1 MNPNKMGMMG
11 EKKDDDEAFMPFQGL
26 EKGIVLQEKHLFNA
40 TPINPRKCSA
50 LITKLLYLLMQGEK
64 FTRQEATDVFFAVT
78 KLFQSKDIPLRRMM
92 YLMLKELANIADDV
106 IIVISSLTKDI
117 NSKIEL
123 YHANAV
129 RVLCKIADSSLLP
142 QLERFLKQSLVDKDP
157 HVASSALVSGIH
169 LMKTSPD
176 LVKRWVNEVQE
187 AVNKGTMVQYHA
199 LALLH
204 QIKQHDRLA
213 VSKLVSSLVRGSVR
227 SPYASC
233 MLIRLATEVMETSDD
248 RTYLDYLEQCLRN
261 KNEMVVYE
269 AARAI
274 CSLKNATAKELTP
287 AITVLQLFLSSSKPT
302 LRFAAVRT
310 LNKVAMTH
318 PVAVTACNLDM
329 ENLIT
334 DVNRSIATLAIT
346 TLLKTGN
353 ESSVDRLMKQISSFM
368 GDISDEFK
376 IVVVEAIRVL
386 TIKFPQKHRAL
397 MSFLSNILREEG
409 GFEYKKAIVDSI
421 LAIVQQIPESKEA
434 GLSYLCEFIEDC
446 EHTYLST
453 KILHL
458 LGKEGPNTTQPS
470 KYIRYIYNRVSLENA
485 YTRSAAV
492 SALAKFGVKLEHL
505 RPSIIVLLR
514 RCLQDNDDEVRDRAT
529 FYLNVLE
536 AKDDNL
542 SNRLVTD
549 VELLIPIANLENAL
563 QDYLRSPSTTP
574 FDITTVPTDIP
585 PEATV
590 KAKEAA
596 GGQKGAPQAKGV
608 APTPATSSTEG
619 GVESYATQL
628 AQIPQFATFGR
639 LFKSSQPVELTES
652 ETEYVVSCVKHLFND
667 RIVFQFNVTN
677 TLKEQQLSKVTVKM
691 TTQSPD
697 FKVEGTIAAPVLEY
711 QVAGTTYV
719 SVKYLA
725 SAYPTGTFSNSLK
738 FVVKEVDPSTGEV
751 DDSGYEDQYQIEDIE
766 VTISDYIKR
775 TLVTAFQEEWDKL
788 GEEGQAV
795 ATYNLSTMKTLQDA
809 VKEISTFLGMQP
821 IDRSHEVPPKK
832 TKHVLF
838 LAGRFVGD
846 VQVLARARMMQDSNN
861 QGVAMELTVRS
872 IDKDLSTAIASSI

>member
-1 MNPNKMGMMG
+1 MKQV
-11 EKKDDDEAFMPFQGL
+11 EKKDDDDAFLPFQGL

-40 TPINPRKCSA
+40 TPINARKCSA
-50 LITKLLYLLMQGEK
+50 LITKLLYLLVQGEK

-92 YLMLKELANIADDV
+92 YLMLKELASISDDV

-123 YHANAV
+123 CHANAI

-142 QLERFLKQSLVDKDP
+142 QLERFLKQSIVDKDP

-169 LMKTSPD
+169 LMKSSPD
-176 LVKRWVNEVQE
+176 LIKRWVNEVQE

-213 VSKLVSSLVRGSVR
+213 VSKLVASLVRGSVR

-233 MLIRLATEVMETSDD
+233 LLIRLAADVMDASDD
-248 RTYLDYLEQCLRN
+248 RTYLDYLEQSLRN

-274 CSLKNATAKELTP
+274 CSLRNATAKELTP
-287 AITVLQLFLSSSKPT
+287 AITVLQLFLSSPKPT

-318 PVAVTACNLDM
+318 PLAVTTCNLDM

-334 DVNRSIATLAIT
+334 DSNRSIATLAIT

-353 ESSVDRLMKQISSFM
+353 ESSVDRLMKQISNFM
-368 GDISDEFK
+368 GEISDEFK

-386 TIKFPQKHRAL
+386 TIKFPQKHRTL
-397 MSFLSNILREEG
+397 MSFLANILRDEG
-409 GFEYKKAIVDSI
+409 GFEYKKAIVESI
-421 LAIVQQIPESKEA
+421 LAIITQIPESKEA
-434 GLSYLCEFIEDC
+434 GLSHLCEFIEDC
-446 EHTYLST
+446 DFTFLAT

-485 YTRSAAV
+485 KIRSSAV

-505 RPSIIVLLR
+505 RPSIIVLLK
-514 RCLQDNDDEVRDRAT
+514 RCLYDNDDEVRDRAT

-536 AKDDNL
+536 AKDANL
-542 SNRLVTD
+542 STRLVTE
-549 VELLIPIANLENAL
+549 VELAIPMVNLEVAL
-563 QDYLRSPSTTP
+563 REYLRDPSSTP
-574 FDITTVPTDIP
+574 FDITTVPVDV
-585 PEATV
+585 PEPV
-590 KAKEAA
+590 KPAKETAP
-596 GGQKGAPQAKGV
+596 GTRERGAPPA
-608 APTPATSSTEG
+608 ALTPAAPASAEG
-619 GVESYATQL
+619 SEYSQIL
-628 AQIPQFATFGR
+628 SQIPQFANYGK
-639 LFKSSQPVELTES
+639 LFKSSQPVELSES
-652 ETEYVVSCVKHLFND
+652 ETEYVVNCVKHIFHD

-677 TLKEQQLSKVTVKM
+677 TLPEQQLSKVMVKM
-691 TTQSPD
+691 VPQSPD
-697 FKVEGTIAAPVLEY
+697 FKVEGQIAAPVLQY
-711 QVAGTTYV
+711 NVAGTSYV
-719 SVKYLA
+719 AVKYLA
-725 SAYPTGTFSNSLK
+725 SAYPAGAFTNTLK
-738 FVVKEVDPSTGEV
+738 FIVKEVDPSTGEV
-751 DDSGYEDQYQIEDIE
+751 DEPGYEDDYHIEDIE

-788 GEEGQAV
+788 GEEGEAIS
-795 ATYNLSTMKTLQDA
+795 TFNLSTMKTLQDA
-809 VKEISTFLGMQP
+809 VKEITTFLGMQP
-821 IDRSHEVPPKK
+821 IDRSDQVPPKRS
-832 TKHVLF
+832 KHILF

-846 VQVLARARMMQDSNN
+846 IQVLARARMKQGDAG

-872 IDKDLSTAIASSI
+872 IDKDLSTAIASAI

>member
-1 MNPNKMGMMG
+1 MKQV
-11 EKKDDDEAFMPFQGL
+11 EKKDDDDAFTPFQGL

-40 TPINPRKCSA
+40 TPINARKCSA
-50 LITKLLYLLMQGEK
+50 LITKLLYLLVQGEK

-92 YLMLKELANIADDV
+92 YLMLKDLSTISDDV

-123 YHANAV
+123 CHANAI

-157 HVASSALVSGIH
+157 HVASAALVSGIH
-169 LMKTSPD
+169 LMKTCPD
-176 LVKRWVNEVQE
+176 VVKRWVNEVQE

-213 VSKLVSSLVRGSVR
+213 VSKLVASLVRGSVR
-227 SPYASC
+227 SPYAAC
-233 MLIRLATEVMETSDD
+233 LLIRLAADVMDASDD
-248 RTYLDYLEQCLRN
+248 RTYLDYLEQSLRN

-274 CSLKNATAKELTP
+274 CSLRNATAKELTP
-287 AITVLQLFLSSSKPT
+287 AITVLQLFLSSPKPT

-318 PVAVTACNLDM
+318 PLAVTTCNLDM

-334 DVNRSIATLAIT
+334 DSNRSIATLAIT

-353 ESSVDRLMKQISSFM
+353 ETSVDRLMKQISNFM
-368 GDISDEFK
+368 GEISDEFK

-397 MSFLSNILREEG
+397 MSFLATILREEG
-409 GFEYKKAIVDSI
+409 GFEYKKAIVESI
-421 LAIVQQIPESKEA
+421 LAIITQIPESKEA
-434 GLSYLCEFIEDC
+434 GLSHLCEFIEDC
-446 EHTYLST
+446 DFTYLAT

-485 YTRSAAV
+485 KIRSSAV
-492 SALAKFGVKLEHL
+492 SALAKFGVKLDHL
-505 RPSIIVLLR
+505 RPSIIVLLK
-514 RCLQDNDDEVRDRAT
+514 RCLYDNDDEVRDRAT

-536 AKDDNL
+536 AKDAGL

-549 VELLIPIANLENAL
+549 VELAIPIANLEIAL

-574 FDITTVPTDIP
+574 FDITTVSVEVPETETTSNSSLGGGLSIIP
-585 PEATV
+585 SILPGAKPQPV
-590 KAKEAA
+590 KA
-596 GGQKGAPQAKGV
+596 AP
-608 APTPATSSTEG
+608 E
-619 GVESYATQL
+619 VESYADQL
-628 AQIPQFATFGR
+628 SQIPQFATYGR
-639 LFKSSQPVELTES
+639 LFKSSQPVELSES
-652 ETEYVVSCVKHLFND
+652 ETEYVVNCIKHVFND

-677 TLKEQQLSKVTVKM
+677 TLPEQQLSKVTVKM
-691 TTQSPD
+691 GLQSPD
-697 FKVEGTIAAPVLEY
+697 FKVEGAVACPVLTY
-711 QVAGTTYV
+711 NVSGITYV
-719 SVKYLA
+719 SVKYLT
-725 SAYPTGTFSNSLK
+725 SAYPSGTFTNTLK
-738 FVVKEVDPSTGEV
+738 FTVKEVDPSTGEV
-751 DDSGYEDQYQIEDIE
+751 DESGDDDEYQIEDIE
-766 VTISDYIKR
+766 VSISDYIKR
-775 TLVTAFQEEWDKL
+775 TVVTAYPEEWEKL
-788 GEEGQAV
+788 GEENEAV
-795 ATYNLSTMKTLQDA
+795 STFNLSTMRTLQDA

-821 IDRSHEVPPKK
+821 VDGTEKVPPKK
-832 TKHVLF
+832 TKHTLY
-838 LAGRFVGD
+838 LSGRFVGD
-846 VQVLARARMMQDSNN
+846 IQVLARARMRQGDAG

-872 IDKDLSTAIASSI
+872 VDKDLSTAIASAI

>member
-1 MNPNKMGMMG
+1 MNPNKMG
-11 EKKDDDEAFMPFQGL
+11 EKKDDDDAFMPFQGL

-40 TPINPRKCSA
+40 TPISPRKCSA
-50 LITKLLYLLMQGEK
+50 LITKLLYLLVQGEK

-92 YLMLKELANIADDV
+92 YLMLKELSSIADDV

-117 NSKIEL
+117 NSKVDL
-123 YHANAV
+123 YHANAI

-157 HVASSALVSGIH
+157 HVASAALVSGIH
-169 LMKTSPD
+169 LMRTTPD

-213 VSKLVSSLVRGSVR
+213 VSKLVASLVRGSVR
-227 SPYASC
+227 SPYAAC
-233 MLIRLATEVMETSDD
+233 MLIRLAAEVMETSED

-274 CSLKNATAKELTP
+274 CSLRNATTKELTP
-287 AITVLQLFLSSSKPT
+287 AITILQLFLSSPKPT

-318 PVAVTACNLDM
+318 PLAVTTCNKDM
-329 ENLIT
+329 EDLIT

-353 ESSVDRLMKQISSFM
+353 ENSVDRLMKQISNFM

-376 IVVVEAIRVL
+376 IVVVDAIRVL

-397 MSFLSNILREEG
+397 MSFLANILREEG

-421 LAIVQQIPESKEA
+421 LAIVAQIPESKEA
-434 GLSYLCEFIEDC
+434 GLSHLCEFIEDC
-446 EHTYLST
+446 DHPYLAT

-458 LGKEGPNTTQPS
+458 LGTEGPNTNQPS
-470 KYIRYIYNRVSLENA
+470 KYIRYIYNRVSLETA
-485 YTRSAAV
+485 SIRSSAV
-492 SALAKFGVKLEHL
+492 SALAKFGVKLDHL
-505 RPSIIVLLR
+505 RPSIIVLLK
-514 RCLQDNDDEVRDRAT
+514 RCLYDNDDEVRDRAT
-529 FYLNVLE
+529 FYLSVLE
-536 AKDDNL
+536 TKDADL

-549 VELLIPIANLENAL
+549 AELRIPMANLESAL

-574 FDITTVPTDIP
+574 FDITTVPTEVAEPIVPVAVKGGKEKDI
-585 PEATV
+585 
-590 KAKEAA
+590 A
-596 GGQKGAPQAKGV
+596 GPVAV
-608 APTPATSSTEG
+608 APSSTNDYE
-619 GVESYATQL
+619 EL
-628 AQIPQFATFGR
+628 LRQIPQFATFGR
-639 LFKSSQPVELTES
+639 LFKSSKPVELTES
-652 ETEYVVSCVKHLFND
+652 ETEYVVNCIKHTFSD

-677 TLKEQQLSKVTVKM
+677 TLNNQQLSKVLVKM
-691 TTQSPD
+691 TSQSPD
-697 FKVEGTIAAPVLEY
+697 FKIEGAVAAPVLPY
-711 QVAGTTYV
+711 GVPGNSYV

-725 SAYPTGTFSNSLK
+725 SAYPTGSFTNTLK
-738 FVVKEVDPSTGEV
+738 FIVKDVDPSSGEV
-751 DDSGYEDQYQIEDIE
+751 DEPGYDDQYQIEDIE
-766 VTISDYIKR
+766 VTINDYMKK
-775 TLVTAFQEEWDKL
+775 TLCTSFQQDWDKL
-788 GEEGQAV
+788 GTDGEAV
-795 ATYNLSTMKTLQDA
+795 ATFNLSTMKTLQDA
-809 VKEISTFLGMQP
+809 VKEISDFLGMQP
-821 IDRSHEVPPKK
+821 QDKSEEVPPKK
-832 TKHVLF
+832 KGHILF

-846 VQVLARARMMQDSNN
+846 VQVLARARMKQDSAAGA
-861 QGVAMELTVRS
+861 GVAMELTVRS
-872 IDKDLSTAIASSI
+872 LDKDLSTAIASAI